1 MDDQRQYQQK
11 MGSLEDA
18 LALLR
23 SNDVI
28 ACAAVVNE
36 PTDFLKAL
44 PSVLPGLNNITL
56 FKGKENY
63 YDYLADLTY
72 QKNIHTVSY
81 LFGDNTR
88 AAQKVGMASYIPT
101 DLSTLCANRTAV
113 APNNVFVAQ
122 VTEMDE
128 IGCFQRVDT

>member
-1 MDDQRQYQQK
+1 MHYQRQYQQK

-88 AAQKVGMASYIPT
+88 AARRWVWPPT
-101 DLSTLCANRTAV
+101 SPRT
-113 APNNVFVAQ
+113 
-122 VTEMDE
+122 
-128 IGCFQRVDT
+128 